1 MDLLSPKKKDKKTPA
16 NPSNAPATKLPPS
29 NSSVPPGYIQ
39 DPKTGVIRKK
49 REGE

>member
-1 MDLLSPKKKDKKTPA
+1 L
-16 NPSNAPATKLPPS
+16 PSSDP
-29 NSSVPPGYIQ
+29 SVPPGYIR

>member
-1 MDLLSPKKKDKKTPA
+1 L
-16 NPSNAPATKLPPS
+16 PSNDP
-29 NSSVPPGYIQ
+29 SVPQGYIR

>member
-1 MDLLSPKKKDKKTPA
+1 L
-16 NPSNAPATKLPPS
+16 PSNDP
-29 NSSVPPGYIQ
+29 SVPPGYIR